1 MMSNV
6 HSVVNS
12 TQVDLLKPNPLR
24 LAAILYWAISSAF
37 KSPKSALICANKQS
51 MAAKFAEAA
60 GFDVVNILPKA
71 LLQHHGYWIY
81 ERALAIGYEPTI
93 CAEVSRDAFLV
104 SKVMAG
110 FSDMGKAPLL
120 VKQRTI
126 DEQYS
131 GLHKLDWLHIED
143 DSPHLLLAGALVLL
157 ERDKPIVTL
166 SNILSNDALNN
177 SIAIITR
184 YGYQCFDHTLER
196 IDASAASVSYISSEC
211 FFIHENE
218 FILETIR
225 NITGF
230 DGKPLLNSQSGS
242 QVESSKRYYNALLN
256 YNSPTQKLLSRYLLS
271 DHQLVDIDIQLT
283 DGFYACEYYGDEQW
297 NWSGPSSQSK
307 LLAAVDVSGEYR
319 FRALIL
325 ALPEQVQ
332 SLPLYVFVD
341 GELCATAEIKENTE
355 IAFDFTVTQKSN
367 YGAVEIL
374 FCIPN
379 TVNIDGRSLG
389 FSISNIKLYFKESEL
404 Q

>member
-93 CAEVSRDAFLV
+93 CAEVSRDALLV

-196 IDASAASVSYISSEC
+196 IDASAASVSDISSEC

-307 LLAAVDVSGEYR
+307 LLVAVDVSGEYR